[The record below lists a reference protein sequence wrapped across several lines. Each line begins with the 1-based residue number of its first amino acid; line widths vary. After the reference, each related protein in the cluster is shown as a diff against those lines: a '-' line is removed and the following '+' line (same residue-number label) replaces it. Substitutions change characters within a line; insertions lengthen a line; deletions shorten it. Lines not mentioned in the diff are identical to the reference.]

1 MATIINDT
9 NVDMEQRY
17 QDRLARYTTAMRN
30 GRPDMVPIRP
40 FAAEFTGTYA
50 GYTPQ
55 QLTHDYNLAFE
66 AVCKCAA
73 DFDWDA
79 VVGNMVYVW
88 TGLTQG
94 VGIKYYG
101 VPGMDVPADTGFQYR
116 EPPAGGEFMMADEYD
131 QLIEDPTKFLYEVW
145 LPRASKA
152 VQPAGA
158 PVTYGHDLAL
168 VRGGMAMMQYF
179 GSFGAQGERLRRES
193 GTPPAI
199 SGILKAPMDIIADKL
214 RGYLGLIDDLF
225 TQPEK
230 VLAACEALAPHLL
243 NIARG
248 GADPTRNAPVSFWMH
263 RGCVPFITPTHF
275 QEIFWPTL
283 RPIVESLWADGIQT
297 LFYAEGNWDYHLDTF
312 AELPPRSIIY
322 HIDQGDLAKVHRAL
336 GDRFCLSGGLSNVTL
351 AYSTPEK
358 VTEEVKRILDIAAA
372 DGGYIMDASAIM
384 QNESKVEN
392 VRAMTEA
399 TRKYGVYGT
408 SSEPPQAISPFS
420 PTTDPMG
427 SLKTSAIPAGTCEPW
442 PLFRQDLPESCGE
455 EEIFERIWGNVD
467 GLANLFIWHMLVSF

>member
-1 MATIINDT
+1 MPNIENDSH
-9 NVDMEQRY
+9 VDMENRY
-17 QDRLARYTTAMRN
+17 QQRLARYTTAMRN

-40 FAAEFTGTYA
+40 FVAEFTGTYA

-55 QLTHDYNLAFE
+55 QLTHDYRLAFE
-66 AVCKCAA
+66 AAARCAA

-88 TGLTQG
+88 TGLTQA

-101 VPGMDVPADTGFQYR
+101 VPGMDIPAETGFQYR

-131 QLIEDPTKFLYEVW
+131 RLIADPTRFLYEVW
-145 LPRASKA
+145 LPRASKSI
-152 VQPAGA
+152 QPAGA
-158 PVTYGHDLAL
+158 PVTYGHDLSL

-179 GSFGAQGERLRRES
+179 GGFPAQGARLRRAS
-193 GTPPAI
+193 GTVSAI
-199 SGILKAPMDIIADKL
+199 SGILKAPMDILADKL
-214 RGYLGLIDDLF
+214 RGYLGLVDDLF

-243 NIARG
+243 HIARG
-248 GADPTRNAPVSFWMH
+248 GADPERNLPVTIWMH
-263 RGCVPFITPTHF
+263 RGCVPFVTPQHF
-275 QEIFWPTL
+275 EKIYWPTL
-283 RPIVESLWADGIQT
+283 RPIVESLWADGHQT
-297 LFYAEGNWDYHLDTF
+297 LFYAEGNWDYHLETF
-312 AELPPRSIIY
+312 AELPEQSIIY
-322 HIDQGDLAKVHRAL
+322 HVDQGDLAKAHRVL

-351 AYSTPEK
+351 AYGTPEK
-358 VTEEVKRILDIAAA
+358 VADEVKRILDIAAV

-384 QNESKVEN
+384 QNESLVEN

-408 SSEPPQAISPFS
+408 TPQPPRTIPSFS
-420 PTTDPMG
+420 PSTDPMG
-427 SLKTSAIPAGTCEPW
+427 SLPTPATPAGTCEPW
-442 PLFRQDLPESCGE
+442 PLFRQDLPPSCGE

-467 GLANLFIWHMLVSF
+467 GLANLFIWHMLLSF